1 MIGDDINMNQKYD
14 KPITYDELYEKIKKI
29 IKKQD
34 ELDIINN
41 AYGFA
46 LNKHEGRKR
55 RNGDDYVS
63 HPLEVA
69 NILTDLNV
77 DYITLASAILHET
90 INHGETTVE
99 EIKEEFGEEIATIVH
114 SLSKINRLELSDDKD
129 SSAAYLRK
137 VLVGLS
143 EDVRVLFIKLADRLA
158 FYTEQ
163 YEAGVIDDG
172 IYNDRTIADRKKVS
186 ELRTR
191 RNKLLTD
198 DEDEQCI
205 DELRQLILYL
215 ESQPKAILSFN
226 ENIFNGVVER
236 VTVEENKLCFEIKSG
251 ILLKEVIAWN

>member
-1 MIGDDINMNQKYD
+1 MYNKLRQHENELLKSTLTRLVELKAAVTKSRSEVIDI
-14 KPITYDELYEKIKKI
+14 DEKL
-29 IKKQD
+29 
-34 ELDIINN
+34 
-41 AYGFA
+41 
-46 LNKHEGRKR
+46 
-55 RNGDDYVS
+55 
-63 HPLEVA
+63 
-69 NILTDLNV
+69 
-77 DYITLASAILHET
+77 
-90 INHGETTVE
+90 
-99 EIKEEFGEEIATIVH
+99 
-114 SLSKINRLELSDDKD
+114 
-129 SSAAYLRK
+129 
-137 VLVGLS
+137 
-143 EDVRVLFIKLADRLA
+143 IKLADRLA

-226 ENIFNGVVER
+226 ENIFDGVVER
-236 VTVEENKLCFEIKSG
+236 VTVEEDKLCFEIKSG